1 MKWGKFM
8 KDFIKTVLEYK
19 EKNKLSSKECAEK
32 LGITLEQMAEIEEG
46 KTTIDEKQ
54 QEAIIDKIDNGW
66 KSVTKVLDLLFK
78 FGSVILAIV
87 TLLLSVNDNIKSNT
101 LIILLSLGL
110 LFSAIQHLPKIDKD

>member
-1 MKWGKFM
+1 M

-54 QEAIIDKIDNGW
+54 QESIIDKIDNGW